1 MNRRTALILLGLFV
15 LLGALAWLF
24 SPVPPEDAGPT
35 GTLALKRLLTGR
47 GIDLSISADPGASGS
62 TFFLLHD
69 FRTDEDARRVLEW
82 VRSGG
87 RLVLADPRSAIVA
100 QAGLLPGEPVGGLL
114 PGQDLEAD
122 CLLPATVGVERIVSA
137 QTDMVFEVTG
147 PQDLG
152 CFGRDGLS
160 YLVQR
165 RIGEGEI
172 VALGGAT
179 PFTNEYLDEQDDVV
193 LAWNLLGAPG
203 GEVVFARPVGPGGRE
218 SRGLW
223 SLLPTGARVIIL
235 QVLLAAVLFA
245 VSRARRLGPPVEEAI
260 PSPIPATELVVA
272 TGELYRRT
280 RSSPHAVA
288 LLQRRFR
295 ARAARK
301 LGLPPDATDQAL
313 AAAISVATGAPEE
326 QVQSAMAPRADE
338 QGMVAMA
345 REIEA
350 LERRLGEEVAWR

>member
-1 MNRRTALILLGLFV
+1 VSRRTALLVIGLFV
-15 LLGALAWLF
+15 LLGAVAWLF
-24 SPVPPEDAGPT
+24 SPASPEDAGPT

-47 GIDLSISADPGASGS
+47 EIDLSISAEPGAAGS
-62 TFFLLHD
+62 TFFLVHD
-69 FRTDEDARRVLEW
+69 FRTDDDAGRVLDW

-87 RLVLADPRSAIVA
+87 RLVVADPRSAIVA
-100 QAGLLPGEPVGGLL
+100 RAGLLPDEAVGGLL

-122 CLLPATVGVERIVSA
+122 CLLPAAVGVERIVAA
-137 QTDMVFEVTG
+137 QTDMVFTVTG

-152 CFGRDGLS
+152 CFGRDGFQ
-160 YLVQR
+160 YLVQHR
-165 RIGEGEI
+165 FGDGEI

-179 PFTNEYLDEQDDVV
+179 PFTNEYLDDQDDVV

-203 GEVVFARPVGPGGRE
+203 GEVVFGHPVGPGGRE
-218 SRGLW
+218 SQGLW
-223 SLLPTGARVIIL
+223 SLLPPAARVIIL
-235 QVLLAAVLFA
+235 QVFLAAVLFA

-272 TGELYRRT
+272 TGDLYRRT
-280 RSSPHAVA
+280 RSSGHSVA
-288 LLQRRFR
+288 LVQRRFR

-313 AAAISVATGAPEE
+313 ASAISGATGVPEE
-326 QVQSAMAPRADE
+326 QVNRTLAPREDE
-338 QGMVAMA
+338 QGMVAAA